1 MAETP
6 RPTGDGQALRRVS
19 IRSTDLHVSRMAAIL
34 AVLGVLFLAVLA
46 AAPLRPYFSEWR
58 VVQTRYNRLAQETG
72 GTPVP
77 LAVQQIWKPSL
88 GIADRC
94 VTCHLGMG
102 TVASPIGGDPLFA
115 AHPPVPHEPSAFG
128 CTVCHGGQGRATTK
142 DAAHGFVTHWDDE
155 LLDRSHQTAG
165 CGTCHRDFPV
175 ISRAGLAKGQRLVE
189 QLDCLSCHNADGRG
203 RGTARELTTVGL
215 RGYRSDWHTFHLAER
230 ARHTSGPWR
239 DSYGDISAS
248 DVGVVDRWLSTRVGA
263 PRIIE
268 AQALAYERGCLGC
281 HKVGGRGGDE
291 GPALDGVGRR
301 PVGDLTFDS
310 VRGAPTLANYM
321 RQHFLDPTGVVVG
334 SLMPPVA
341 ADEAEADLL
350 TSYVLFLRSR
360 PLPPEFL
367 PKARIRRDLL
377 QEPQPSLSGAQLFG
391 AFCAGCHGPDGRG
404 RTYGNLDV
412 HFPAIGS
419 ADFLDVAPDAFIERT
434 VRTGR
439 PGRRMPALGASGGS
453 LSDTDV
459 TAIVAHIR
467 TLGPKPPTASEVS
480 DAPVDLATGAAAY
493 DADCATCHGTTGE
506 GTALGSPLVT
516 SDRRPDLALRLE
528 LIVRGVP
535 GTAMP
540 AYSAYDAA
548 TLRALIA
555 YIDSLGS
562 RSRSDASLHA
572 GAGMTHRS
580 GAVSRAA
587 WRPGTGDAE
596 RGQEI
601 YERSCTGCHGAKGEG
616 KNGPALA
623 NVGLQQAVTPGY
635 VAATVVRGRRASTM
649 PAFGR
654 DGVGHSRLTASEVL
668 DVTAFVTTRLNPG
681 ATP

>member
-6 RPTGDGQALRRVS
+6 QRTGSEAFRRVS
-19 IRSTDLHVSRMAAIL
+19 IRSADLHVSRMAAIL
-34 AVLGVLFLAVLA
+34 AMLGVAFLAVLA

-58 VVQTRYNRLAQETG
+58 VVQTRYNRLAQEMG

-77 LAVQQIWKPSL
+77 LAVQQIWRPSL

-102 TVASPIGGDPLFA
+102 TAATPIGGDPLFA
-115 AHPPVPHEPSAFG
+115 AHPPIPHEPSAFG

-142 DAAHGFVTHWDDE
+142 DAAHGFVTHWDEE
-155 LLDRSHQTAG
+155 LLDRSHRTAG

-175 ISRAGLAKGQRLVE
+175 IGRAELVEGQRLIE
-189 QLDCLSCHNADGRG
+189 QLDCLSCHKVDGRG
-203 RGTARELTTVGL
+203 RGTAPELTTVGL
-215 RGYRSDWHTFHLAER
+215 RGYRRDWHAFHLAER
-230 ARHTSGPWR
+230 QRQTSGPWR
-239 DSYGDISAS
+239 DSYGDISSSA
-248 DVGVVDRWLSTRVGA
+248 VAAVDRWLRTRVGA

-268 AQALAYERGCLGC
+268 AQALAHERGCLGC
-281 HKVGGRGGDE
+281 HRIGGRGGE
-291 GPALDGVGRR
+291 AGPALDGVGRK
-301 PVGDLTFDS
+301 PVGGLKFDA
-310 VRGAPTLANYM
+310 VRGTPTLANYM

-334 SLMPPVA
+334 SLMPA
-341 ADEAEADLL
+341 LTGDEAEADLL

-419 ADFLDVAPDAFIERT
+419 ADFLDVAPDALIERT
-434 VRTGR
+434 LRIGR
-439 PGRRMPALGASGGS
+439 PGRRMPALAASGGS
-453 LSDTDV
+453 LSDADV
-459 TAIVAHIR
+459 AAIVAHMR
-467 TLGPKPPTASEVS
+467 TLGPRPPTASEVS
-480 DAPVDLATGAAAY
+480 AASLDLAIGAEAY
-493 DADCATCHGTTGE
+493 AADCSTCHGIAGE
-506 GTALGSPLVT
+506 GTPLGSPLSAVD
-516 SDRRPDLALRLE
+516 SRPDPSMRLE
-528 LIVRGVP
+528 AIVRGVP
-535 GTAMP
+535 GTAMA
-540 AYSAYDAA
+540 AYSTYDAA

-555 YIDSLGS
+555 YIDSLGIAS
-562 RSRSDASLHA
+562 RSAASPRVSA
-572 GAGMTHRS
+572 GTTDRPG
-580 GAVSRAA
+580 VISRAA
-587 WRPGTGDAE
+587 WRLGAGDAA

-623 NVGLQQAVTPGY
+623 NVGLQQAVTPEY

-654 DGVGHSRLTASEVL
+654 DGVGHSRLTASDVL
-668 DVTAFVTTRLNPG
+668 DVAAFVTTRLNTG